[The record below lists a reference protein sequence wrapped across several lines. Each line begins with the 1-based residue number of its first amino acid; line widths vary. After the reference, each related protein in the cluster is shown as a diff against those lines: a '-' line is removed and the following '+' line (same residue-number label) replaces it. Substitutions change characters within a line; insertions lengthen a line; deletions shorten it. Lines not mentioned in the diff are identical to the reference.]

1 MLPQLRAIA
10 PAAGMLYSSKNFIF
24 NLFSIVLA
32 GYHAGDIGMLSRKH
46 LNFYHGRT
54 PSAKMGKLKLYLPA
68 GSYCC
73 KSLGF
78 SYLPARRQACLP
90 KLQRREA
97 CLRNAFIL
105 LILSH
110 NVNTYP
116 SKTFAAPPPP
126 FIPILIVNY
135 ALIIHC

>member
-1 MLPQLRAIA
+1 
-10 PAAGMLYSSKNFIF
+10 
-24 NLFSIVLA
+24 
-32 GYHAGDIGMLSRKH
+32 MLSRKFLTLITAEH
-46 LNFYHGRT
+46 H
-54 PSAKMGKLKLYLPA
+54 PAKMGKLKSYLPA

-78 SYLPARRQACLP
+78 SYLPARRQTCLP
-90 KLQRREA
+90 KLQRRKA

-116 SKTFAAPPPP
+116 SKTYAAPISP
-126 FIPILIVNY
+126 FIPNS
-135 ALIIHC
+135 